1 MKTEE
6 EFRLLAKECRQL
18 FERKLGDYGASWRLL
33 RPSSLTDQIFI
44 KAKRIRTLE
53 TTDVNMVGEGIRPE
67 LIGII
72 NYSIVGLIQL
82 AKGYSD
88 EVDMSVEE
96 AMKEYDTYME
106 EAIQLMKRKNHDY
119 GEAWRGMRC
128 SSYTDLILTK
138 LNRTKQIENHEGKT
152 DVSEGIDA
160 NYYDMLN
167 YAMFYMIKMLEN
179 ESKENNL

>member
-1 MKTEE
+1 MKTEQ

-18 FERKLGDYGASWRLL
+18 FEKKLGDYGASWRLL

-53 TTDVNMVGEGIRPE
+53 TTEVNMVGEGIRPE

-72 NYSIVGLIQL
+72 NYSIVGLIQI
-82 AKGYSD
+82 AKGFSD
-88 EVDMSVEE
+88 DVDMRNDE
-96 AMKEYDTYME
+96 AMREYDHYME
-106 EAIQLMKRKNHDY
+106 EAVQLMMRKNHDY

-138 LNRTKQIENHEGKT
+138 LNRTKQIEDHQGHTE
-152 DVSEGIDA
+152 VSEGIDA

-167 YAMFYMIKMLEN
+167 YAMFYLIKMY
-179 ESKENNL
+179 ESKKDNI

>member
-6 EFRLLAKECRQL
+6 QFRLLAGECRQL
-18 FERKLGDYGASWRLL
+18 FEKKLGDYGASWRLL

-53 TTDVNMVGEGIRPE
+53 TTGVSLVGEGIRPE
-67 LIGII
+67 IVGII
-72 NYSIVGLIQL
+72 NYSIVGLIQIERGF
-82 AKGYSD
+82 AD
-88 EVDMSVEE
+88 TVDIGNDE
-96 AMKEYDTYME
+96 AMALYDHYME
-106 EAIQLMKRKNHDY
+106 EAVQLMMRKNHDY

-138 LNRTKQIENHEGKT
+138 LNRTKQIEDHEGRT
-152 DVSEGIDA
+152 EVSEGIDA

-167 YAMFYMIKMLEN
+167 YAMFYLIKIY
-179 ESKENNL
+179 ESQKDNI

>member
-1 MKTEE
+1 METEE
-6 EFRLLAKECRQL
+6 EFRLLAKECREL
-18 FERKLGDYGASWRLL
+18 FQRKLGDYGASWRLL

-53 TTDVNMVGEGIRPE
+53 TTGVNMVGEGIRPE

-82 AKGYSD
+82 EKGYSD

-96 AMKEYDTYME
+96 AMGEYDKYME
-106 EAIQLMKRKNHDY
+106 EAVQLMKRKNHDY

-160 NYYDMLN
+160 NYFDMLN
-167 YAMFYMIKMLEN
+167 YAMFYLIKMLEN

>member
-6 EFRLLAKECRQL
+6 EFRLLANECRTL
-18 FERKLGDYGASWRLL
+18 FQRKLGDYGASWRLL

-53 TTDVNMVGEGIRPE
+53 TTDVNMVDEGIRPE

-82 AKGYSD
+82 EKGFSD
-88 EVDMSVEE
+88 DVDISVDE
-96 AMKEYDTYME
+96 ALNEYDHFME

-138 LNRTKQIENHEGKT
+138 LIRTKQIENHQGRT

-167 YAMFYMIKMLEN
+167 YAMFYMIKFLEN
-179 ESKENNL
+179 ESKENNI

>member
-1 MKTEE
+1 METEE
-6 EFRLLAKECRQL
+6 EFRLLAKECREL
-18 FERKLGDYGASWRLL
+18 FQRKLGDYGASWRLL

-82 AKGYSD
+82 EKGYSD

-96 AMKEYDTYME
+96 AMGEYDKYME

-128 SSYTDLILTK
+128 SSYTDLILTC
-138 LNRTKQIENHEGKT
+138 LSQEEQTQFENYCERLLVAAEQLTKTMEET
-152 DVSEGIDA
+152 
-160 NYYDMLN
+160 
-167 YAMFYMIKMLEN
+167 
-179 ESKENNL
+179 